1 MAKRSKESNTQ
12 VTKKTENNV
21 VHRNNFKY
29 YLTLLVSRQTLFFL
43 PLTETKKM
51 KFEGYRVCPNCGKE
65 GKMLPKSNNNP
76 NSLIRSYICQSC
88 YWSGPMFKAIKKH
101 SFLEYYF
108 LLLGLIVLIISAMAG
123 FFYLLTKLPD

>member
-1 MAKRSKESNTQ
+1 
-12 VTKKTENNV
+12 
-21 VHRNNFKY
+21 
-29 YLTLLVSRQTLFFL
+29 
-43 PLTETKKM
+43 M
-51 KFEGYRVCPNCGKE
+51 KFDGYRACPNCGKE
-65 GKMLPKSNNNP
+65 GKMLPRSNNNP
-76 NSLIRSYICQSC
+76 NSVIRNYSCQSC

>member
-1 MAKRSKESNTQ
+1 MQ
-12 VTKKTENNV
+12 
-21 VHRNNFKY
+21 RNNFKY
-29 YLTLLVSRQTLFFL
+29 YLTLVEAIFVTFDHN
-43 PLTETKKM
+43 KKM

-76 NSLIRSYICQSC
+76 NLLIRSYSCQSC